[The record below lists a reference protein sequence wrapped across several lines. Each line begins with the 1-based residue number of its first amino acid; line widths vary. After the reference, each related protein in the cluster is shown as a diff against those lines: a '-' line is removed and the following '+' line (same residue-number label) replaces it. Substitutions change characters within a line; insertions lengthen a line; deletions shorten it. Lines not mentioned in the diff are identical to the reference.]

1 MASMVFDGAGEWLA
15 NQRWFGAKD
24 RTVERIDP
32 TNIWQVSSPEEHP
45 TWLVTVD
52 LYAAEEA
59 LGTVTL
65 LTTRCDANDPDRIGE
80 IDHIPV
86 AEVGT
91 RPGAIL
97 VLLRAI
103 LDHRALPGG
112 LRTGSMNSL
121 KTLPLQAAKPFSG
134 EQSNSTFEVDGL
146 VAIKLNRT
154 YEDGPDPEFELG
166 RELTLA
172 KTPGVVP
179 LLGAV
184 VGPRMEGIV
193 TVHALVTGAT
203 DGWAAALATL
213 ESADGG
219 PLAPEQFHALGA
231 LLKGIH
237 EDLDTRFPLYGEGV
251 EPIGWADQILGEFQA
266 TKDALEAAG
275 HTDVDGMMRHRDFVL
290 NHLPERAEP
299 VQRIHGDLHLGQT
312 LLEADGSWWVLDF
325 GGEPARSRE
334 VKQAPKGR
342 MQDLAGLTRSIAYAA
357 ATAVRNGGDAERA
370 AQWAAEAR
378 RQLLVGYGVSQRD
391 REWLQV
397 HELSR
402 HLYEVRYELAN
413 RPDWVDIPL
422 AGFADDPAKRTGVGP
437 AQSPAPSGAGMPA
450 PSVTTQIV
458 AKPKHTNARTESY
471 AIDLDPVGV
480 MADQPAA
487 PGTASPT
494 EQPDEPPAPAIVNEV
509 DEADTTSDQGEQ
521 ETISPT
527 EPDTT
532 NMAHIQASD
541 SGPESATINPT
552 DLDQEG
558 AMSPASPQLPA
569 DDMPAPDPV
578 FAAADRL
585 ADGVLATPHD
595 LLGVHQTDRG
605 WVQRVWRPD
614 ATAVTY
620 QFTPDAPTQPAEEI
634 RPGLFE
640 SPAQP
645 DQPDPG
651 QARWNVSY
659 GDDTFTLVDAYAF
672 EPSIGELDTHLWSE
686 GRHEQA
692 WTILG
697 ANRKTMHGINGV
709 AFAVWAPN
717 AKAVRVIGDFNSWD
731 GRLNPMRTLGSSG
744 IWEIFVPDVPDGA
757 LYKYELITAEG
768 RLVTRADPFA
778 KWSELPPGQ
787 ASRVFTSRGVDT
799 SSPNWTPSDHPHSDR
814 LSIYEVHLGSWRYR
828 DGRPLSYTELADEL
842 VPYVKDLG
850 FSHVEFLPVAEHP
863 YAPSWGYQVTGQF
876 SPTSRF
882 GNPDE
887 FRDLVKAFHEA
898 GIGVIVDWVPA
909 HFPKDE
915 WALARF
921 DGTHL
926 FEHADPRQ
934 GEHPDWGTLVFNF
947 GRNEVRNFLYAS
959 ALYWL
964 EEMGVDG
971 LRVDA
976 VASMLYLDYSR
987 EEGQWVPN
995 AYGGRENLEAVQ
1007 FLQEVN
1013 ATVYKRNPHAL
1024 MIAEESTSW
1033 DGVSR
1038 PTDSG
1043 GLGFGFKWNMG
1054 WMHDTLQYME
1064 HETVHR
1070 KWHHGELT
1078 FGLVYAW
1085 SENFILPLSHDEVV
1099 HGKQSL
1105 LAKMPGDDW
1114 QKFANLRALYAWM
1127 WGHPGKQLLF
1137 MGSEF
1142 AQWREWASEREL
1154 DWGCMAAEPHIGIHR
1169 LVTDLNK
1176 LQTQFPALYQRD
1188 TTPDGFTWLIGD
1200 DSDANILA
1208 FCRHGEDG
1216 EAPVVVVANFSPV
1229 PRHDFPIPLPHD
1241 GLWKEILNTDAT
1253 SYGGSGVG
1261 NQGRVNG
1268 GAEGF
1273 NGQPASTRMSVPPL
1287 GVIFLTPETA

>member
-1 MASMVFDGAGEWLA
+1 MATLVFDGAGEWLA

-24 RTVERIDP
+24 HTITRISP
-32 TNIWQVSSPEEHP
+32 TKIWQISTPEEHP
-45 TWLVTVD
+45 TWLVTIALESGED
-52 LYAAEEA
+52 A

-65 LTTRCDANDPDRIGE
+65 LTTRCDADDPDRIGE

-86 AEVGT
+86 AEVTT

-97 VLLRAI
+97 VVLRAI
-103 LDHRALPGG
+103 LDHRPLPDG
-112 LRTGSMNSL
+112 LRTGSMNWL
-121 KTLPLQAAKPFSG
+121 TTLPLATAKAIGG
-134 EQSNSTFEVDGL
+134 EQSNSTFDVDGM
-146 VAIKLNRT
+146 VAVKLNRT
-154 YEDGPDPEFELG
+154 FEDGPDPEFELG

-172 KTPGVVP
+172 QTPGVVP
-179 LLGAV
+179 LLGTL
-184 VGPRMEGIV
+184 VGPRMEGIL
-193 TVHALVTGAT
+193 TVHALVNDTT
-203 DGWAAALATL
+203 NGWDAALAAISGESDDLTPENLFTL
-213 ESADGG
+213 GKN
-219 PLAPEQFHALGA
+219 
-231 LLKGIH
+231 LKRIH
-237 EDLDTRFPLYGEGV
+237 EDLADRLPTTESGV
-251 EPIGWADQILGEFQA
+251 TPVAWAERILSECET
-266 TKDALEAAG
+266 TKAALAAAG
-275 HTDVDGMMRHRDFVL
+275 HEDVSGIDRHRDVVL
-290 NHLPERAEP
+290 AHLPDEGEP
-299 VQRIHGDLHLGQT
+299 VQRVHGDIHLGQT
-312 LLEADGSWWVLDF
+312 LIEADGRWWILDF
-325 GGEPARSRE
+325 AGEPGRTRTQN
-334 VKQAPKGR
+334 QAPKGR
-342 MQDLAGLTRSIAYAA
+342 MHDLAGLTRSIDYARATAEREGVDPAKAA
-357 ATAVRNGGDAERA
+357 A
-370 AQWAAEAR
+370 WAANAR
-378 RQLLVGYGVSQRD
+378 AQIIAGYGVSPTDAQ
-391 REWLQV
+391 WLRV

-413 RPDWVDIPL
+413 RPEWVGIPL
-422 AGFADDPAKRTGVGP
+422 AGFAENPLVDQTTITPSPDQHADPAEPVVP
-437 AQSPAPSGAGMPA
+437 VA
-450 PSVTTQIV
+450 VTTQIV
-458 AKPKHTNARTESY
+458 SKAKPERTHAEQYTINLAPEPEAPSPEPEATSADNVVPSAQISGPSVSPPEDTPVSKSVSRSKSDTIKPTESNQEGSMTATIPGSGDGTPVPDPIY
-471 AIDLDPVGV
+471 AI
-480 MADQPAA
+480 ADQ
-487 PGTASPT
+487 
-494 EQPDEPPAPAIVNEV
+494 
-509 DEADTTSDQGEQ
+509 
-521 ETISPT
+521 
-527 EPDTT
+527 
-532 NMAHIQASD
+532 
-541 SGPESATINPT
+541 
-552 DLDQEG
+552 
-558 AMSPASPQLPA
+558 
-569 DDMPAPDPV
+569 
-578 FAAADRL
+578 L
-585 ADGVLATPHD
+585 ADGHLATPHD
-595 LLGVHQTDRG
+595 LLGLHQTDRG
-605 WVQRVWRPD
+605 WVHRIWRPD
-614 ATAVTY
+614 ATSVTY
-620 QFTPDAPTQPAEEI
+620 QVTPDAAAVSATEI
-634 RPGLFE
+634 RPALFE
-640 SPAQP
+640 SQPVP

-659 GDDTFTLVDAYAF
+659 GEDTFTLVDAYAF

-692 WTILG
+692 WTMLG
-697 ANRKTMHGINGV
+697 ANRKVMHGINGV

-717 AKAVRVIGDFNSWD
+717 AKSVRVIGDFNSWD
-731 GRLNPMRTLGSSG
+731 GRLHPMRTLGSSG
-744 IWEIFVPDVPDGA
+744 IWEIFIPDVPEGA
-757 LYKYELITAEG
+757 VYKYEVVTADG
-768 RLVTRADPFA
+768 NLVTRSDPFA
-778 KWSELPPGQ
+778 KWAELPPGQ
-787 ASRVFTSRGVDT
+787 ASRVFTTKDVDT
-799 SSPNWTPSDHPHSDR
+799 HSPNWQPTGQPHADR
-814 LSIYEVHLGSWRYR
+814 LSVYEVHLGSWRYR
-828 DGRPLSYTELADEL
+828 DGRPLTYIELIDEL
-842 VPYVKDLG
+842 VPYVKGLG

-876 SPTSRF
+876 APTSRF
-882 GNPDE
+882 GTPDE
-887 FRDLVKAFHEA
+887 FRMLVRAFHDA

-926 FEHADPRQ
+926 YEHADPRQ

-995 AYGGRENLEAVQ
+995 QFGGRENLEAVR

-1038 PTDSG
+1038 ATDSG

-1137 MGSEF
+1137 MGGEF
-1142 AQWREWASEREL
+1142 AQWREWGSEREL
-1154 DWGCMAAEPHIGIHR
+1154 DWGCMAAEPHIGVHR
-1169 LVTDLNK
+1169 LVADLNNV
-1176 LQTQFPALYQRD
+1176 QRHYPALYQRD
-1188 TTPDGFTWLIGD
+1188 NTPDGFTWLIGD

-1208 FCRHGEDG
+1208 FARHGEDG
-1216 EAPVVVVANFSPV
+1216 QAPVVVVANFSPV

-1253 SYGGSGVG
+1253 IYGGSGVG

-1287 GVIFLTPETA
+1287 GVIFLTPDTE